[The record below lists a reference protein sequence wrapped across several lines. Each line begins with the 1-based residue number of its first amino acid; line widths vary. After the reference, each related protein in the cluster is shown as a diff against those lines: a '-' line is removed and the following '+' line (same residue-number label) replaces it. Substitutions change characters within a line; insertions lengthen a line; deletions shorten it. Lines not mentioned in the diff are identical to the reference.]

1 MLRKPQSWILFF
13 RILPLTANEYFDD
26 RLADTLDAIF
36 KYGTGNLEILLTQ
49 RMINVFQ
56 IINDICHND
65 TTSASVYGQY
75 NKNKTADSI
84 KITFGYSKKH
94 RQDLKQLV
102 WSLSVSSDSAFP
114 LFQKAYSGNTSDVD
128 TYVEQWQNLIDLLG
142 YRDFLYVAD
151 SKIITKENM
160 AHIHNN
166 EGFFIAPAPMYA
178 SYKTAFYNAL
188 DQHDHEVL
196 IPYKNQINRGFDIPL
211 TVTHEDKDY
220 PFRMIILFDHGLFAR
235 KRRTLENRIE
245 KTEFAFKELSTKLN
259 QRNLKTK
266 EAIDE
271 ACAVSYSPPHTGFEK
286 LGCNL
291 EVK

>member
-1 MLRKPQSWILFF
+1 MVTGIMFQVLQLYRVCKFAKETSVLDIIFPNIA
-13 RILPLTANEYFDD
+13 PNEYFDD

-36 KYGTGNLEILLTQ
+36 KYGIGNLEILLTQ

-75 NKNKTADSI
+75 NKNKIADSI

-94 RQDLKQLV
+94 RQNLKQLV

-151 SKIITKENM
+151 SKIITKKNM

-196 IPYKNQINRGFDIPL
+196 IPYKNQINLPL
-211 TVTHEDKDY
+211 TKMPKEVVRQKAKSMKKY
-220 PFRMIILFDHGLFAR
+220 RLSRIISA
-235 KRRTLENRIE
+235 
-245 KTEFAFKELSTKLN
+245 
-259 QRNLKTK
+259 
-266 EAIDE
+266 
-271 ACAVSYSPPHTGFEK
+271 
-286 LGCNL
+286 
-291 EVK
+291 